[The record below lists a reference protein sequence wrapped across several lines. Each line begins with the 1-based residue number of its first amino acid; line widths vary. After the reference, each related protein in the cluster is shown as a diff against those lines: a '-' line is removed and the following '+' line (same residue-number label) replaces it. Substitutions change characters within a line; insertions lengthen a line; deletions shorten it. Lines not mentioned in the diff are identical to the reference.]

1 MPVWLDAKG
10 EDTAFANTSAARA
23 MKAGL
28 KITPMRK
35 TCHDTLAWH
44 LKRPAA
50 EREKLKAGITP
61 EREKEVLAALA
72 SKANTPG

>member
-10 EDTAFANTSAARA
+10 DEAAFAKTSAARA

-35 TCHDTLAWH
+35 TCEDTLAWH
-44 LKRPAA
+44 LERPAA
-50 EREKLKAGITP
+50 ERDKLKAGISP
-61 EREKEVLAALA
+61 ERETEVLAALRA
-72 SKANTPG
+72 SP

>member
-1 MPVWLDAKG
+1 
-10 EDTAFANTSAARA
+10 

-44 LKRPAA
+44 LERPAA
-50 EREKLKAGITP
+50 ERDKLKAGIAP

-72 SKANTPG
+72 SEGSSKRG